1 MLEKAFNYITKEYTE
16 MKEWFENPNVTLSD
30 NMKRV
35 SIDRAIARCLGVAM
49 FVQEL
54 GVTYEELNPHFEE
67 TKLKLMKLLEREE

>member
-30 NMKRV
+30 NMKRISV
-35 SIDRAIARCLGVAM
+35 DRAIARCLGVAM
-49 FVQEL
+49 FVQDC